1 MFSTQIASTGHH
13 NACINFAFMDYKK
26 TAGKRIAEAR
36 QAKGLS
42 QTELAAQIPG
52 LSGSRLGNY
61 EQGTRYP
68 SPDIL
73 MLLSKILEEPA
84 SYLAA
89 LDDNPSL
96 TTLNRK
102 YVRMDKRGQDTLHR
116 VAESQPATYTTNEGH
131 GKTG

>member
-26 TAGKRIAEAR
+26 IAGKRIAEAR
-36 QAKGLS
+36 LAKGLS
-42 QTELAAQIPG
+42 QSELAAQVPG
-52 LSGSRLGNY
+52 LSQSRLGNY

-73 MLLSKILEEPA
+73 MCLSKILEEPA

-89 LDDNPSL
+89 LDDNPAL
-96 TTLNRK
+96 AALNRK

-116 VAESQPATYTTNEGH
+116 VAESQPPTYGADDENEKAG
-131 GKTG
+131 